1 MKKLYIFLSLVIASY
16 TTSFCQNDYFLY
28 WDFNDK
34 KEIPNLNID
43 QSEEEEEVPLVSTK
57 ELVSSSNFEI
67 HGLAKYV
74 EGVKGTAMKFDGFSS
89 HINGW
94 PELPEVYDEEGYETD
109 PMPEEISIEAW
120 VAIGAYPWNWAP
132 ILSIGKYKITGFYFG
147 IDSRGRLGFHMSD
160 ATSVWHECNSEIDP
174 QTNLGLD
181 LQKWYHVVG
190 TYSPEN
196 GLAVYINGELANT
209 YKDFTFDYGI
219 VYSNMEE
226 GFYIGKNSLD
236 LAPSDPIRDWA
247 TYPSGYTFDGI
258 IDELIVHKK
267 ELSKEEILKQYE
279 SVEPEH
285 EPPFDS
291 RKFPSVK
298 SSGRFGANYT
308 RLKFYPEWDA
318 IWPVGDYMDV
328 VVQFDELPTK
338 VMFWRGTRYSACQ
351 VSENGKWMADQS
363 RETGSNWFLGE
374 DSREN
379 IPTGCVE
386 HMSDVQCRS
395 SRVAIIENNDARV
408 LVNWRYLQMDVKFR
422 QLDLS
427 NETGFGEWGNEYY
440 YIYPDGVS
448 VRKVLPGRGG
458 WQETIFLNEP
468 GTRPEDNV
476 ELEASTLLNMKG
488 ESRTYTWEYGYPVFD
503 LDDAVIQVTNFKSEY
518 KPFMIFREGGGFD
531 VFNLEV
537 RPQYSHFPWWNHWP
551 VAQIISDGR
560 SANAPDRASHSSISW
575 GDPNGDAALYGMT
588 DQDPASLVELAKSW
602 NRPPSMNL
610 IGDGFTSRGY
620 DYTERAYVLDT
631 KDQEASIE
639 LEFDASDHN
648 PLYNLA
654 LVVNNW
660 GGQELALRLNEKDI
674 ASGKDFRT
682 GIEYDVEGNMK
693 LVIWIKHKAKNS
705 TRVTLTPVI

>member
-1 MKKLYIFLSLVIASY
+1 
-16 TTSFCQNDYFLY
+16 
-28 WDFNDK
+28 
-34 KEIPNLNID
+34 
-43 QSEEEEEVPLVSTK
+43 
-57 ELVSSSNFEI
+57 
-67 HGLAKYV
+67 
-74 EGVKGTAMKFDGFSS
+74 
-89 HINGW
+89 
-94 PELPEVYDEEGYETD
+94 
-109 PMPEEISIEAW
+109 
-120 VAIGAYPWNWAP
+120 
-132 ILSIGKYKITGFYFG
+132 
-147 IDSRGRLGFHMSD
+147 MSD
-160 ATSVWHECNSEIDP
+160 ATSIWHECNSQLDP

-181 LQKWYHVVG
+181 IQKWYHVVG

-196 GLAVYINGELANT
+196 GLALYINGELAST
-209 YKDFTFDYGI
+209 YTDFTFDYGI
-219 VYSNMEE
+219 AYSDMEE
-226 GFYIGKNSLD
+226 GFSIGKNSTD

-247 TYPSGYTFDGI
+247 SYPSNYTFDGI
-258 IDELIVHKK
+258 IDELIVHRKALTK
-267 ELSKEEILKQYE
+267 DEIVKQYT
-279 SVEPEH
+279 SLVPEH
-285 EPPFDS
+285 EPPFES
-291 RKFPSVK
+291 RKFPTVK
-298 SSGRFGANYT
+298 PSGRFGANYT
-308 RLKFYPEWDA
+308 RLEFYPEWDA
-318 IWPVGDYMDV
+318 IWPPGDYMDV

-374 DSREN
+374 DSRDN

-395 SRVAIIENNDARV
+395 SRVTIIENNDARI

-422 QLDLS
+422 QLDLP

-440 YIYPDGVS
+440 YIYPDGVT

-488 ESRTYTWEYGYPVFD
+488 ESKTYTWEHGYPVFD
-503 LDDAVIQVTNFKSEY
+503 LDDAIIQVTNFKSEY
-518 KPFMIFREGGGFD
+518 KPYMIFREGGGFD

-560 SANAPDRASHSSISW
+560 SASAPDRAAHSSISW
-575 GDPNGDAALYGMT
+575 GYPNGDAALYGMT
-588 DQDPASLVELAKSW
+588 NEDPADLVDLAKSW
-602 NRPPSMNL
+602 NRPPEMKVL
-610 IGDGFTSRGY
+610 GEGFTNRGY
-620 DYTERAYVLDT
+620 DYTERAYILDT
-631 KDQEASIE
+631 EDQEANIK
-639 LEFDASDHN
+639 LEFNASNDK
-648 PLYNLA
+648 PLFNLA

-660 GGQELALRLNEKDI
+660 GGGEVSLQLNEKDI

-693 LVIWIKHKAKNS
+693 LLVWIKHKAKAKTKVS
-705 TRVTLTPVI
+705 LTIL